1 MSRKCV
7 ITKKGPL
14 SGNTVSHANNKNRTK
29 WNVNMKSKRI
39 FDTASGKW
47 VKLKLSARALRTIS
61 KKGFQKTIKDAL
73 N

>member
-14 SGNTVSHANNKNRTK
+14 SGNNVSHAKNKTRTK
-29 WNVNMKSKRI
+29 WNVNMKSKRV

-47 VKLKLSARALRTIS
+47 VRIKLSARALRTIS
-61 KKGFQKTIKDAL
+61 KKGFQKAMKDAL
-73 N
+73 T